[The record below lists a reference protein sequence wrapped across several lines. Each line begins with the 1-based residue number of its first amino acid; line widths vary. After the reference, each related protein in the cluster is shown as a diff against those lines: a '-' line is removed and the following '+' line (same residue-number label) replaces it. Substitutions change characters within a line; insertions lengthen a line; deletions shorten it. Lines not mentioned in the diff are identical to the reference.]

1 MRPVAR
7 RTIHPAAEI
16 GILAGVV
23 VAHVADHRVVPRRF
37 HLATHLAT
45 AAAAV
50 AGGLAAGLEPDE
62 LGLDVTRLPSGLGH
76 GVVSAFTS
84 SAVVGVGVALPATRE
99 LFVDERVVD
108 ATPGDVALRTLVE
121 IPLGT
126 ALYEELVFRGVV
138 QALATRRLG
147 VVGGAAVTSALF
159 GLWHVLPSLAD
170 REHNPATRHQH
181 PLGVVAGTVLSTTVA
196 GALFA
201 TQRIRSGSIVAP
213 VVAHAGNNAVIF
225 AVAAAVTRRATGA
238 WPPTADADEV
248 GSGKG
253 P

>member
-1 MRPVAR
+1 VAR